1 VANNDVVV
9 SGIRPTGVPHLG
21 NLRGALQQWV
31 DLQEKYPCF
40 YFIAD
45 WHALFGLEERS
56 REIKENTKKVLATL
70 LAMASFYKAFSLLLK
85 AVLFSEYVTGLP
97 VTLKAPKLSWIS
109 CISIWE

>member
-56 REIKENTKKVLATL
+56 REIKEIQRKYLPHYLQWDLIQKRAP
-70 LAMASFYKAFSLLLK
+70 SL
-85 AVLFSEYVTGLP
+85 FNRRCQST
-97 VTLKAPKLSWIS
+97 
-109 CISIWE
+109 

>member
-40 YFIAD
+40 
-45 WHALFGLEERS
+45 
-56 REIKENTKKVLATL
+56 
-70 LAMASFYKAFSLLLK
+70 
-85 AVLFSEYVTGLP
+85 
-97 VTLKAPKLSWIS
+97 
-109 CISIWE
+109 

>member
-45 WHALFGLEERS
+45 WHAFNIR
-56 REIKENTKKVLATL
+56 IKAKTMHKRIN
-70 LAMASFYKAFSLLLK
+70 SL
-85 AVLFSEYVTGLP
+85 
-97 VTLKAPKLSWIS
+97 
-109 CISIWE
+109 

>member
-31 DLQEKYPCF
+31 DLQEKISVFLLYCR
-40 YFIAD
+40 

-70 LAMASFYKAFSLLLK
+70 LAVGLDPEKSTIFIQSQVPEHLT
-85 AVLFSEYVTGLP
+85 LFIPFFLP
-97 VTLKAPKLSWIS
+97 
-109 CISIWE
+109 